1 MKRHPMWL
9 TVFLALI
16 WTNTVFAHG
25 RTKSVVLIHG
35 AWHGAWAWH
44 VTASML
50 ESSGYDVYVPDLPG
64 HGIDGT
70 APAAVT
76 LDAYVQKVV
85 SILDSL
91 SEPAVLIGHSMGGIV
106 VSQTGEAR
114 PSRVAK
120 LVYLAAF
127 MPLSGQSAL
136 ALASE
141 DTGSMV
147 LSNSIVDP
155 ANGTIDIRRDDI
167 ADTFYSE
174 SRPEYVTLASAL
186 LRPNPLGPVATPL
199 VLTASNY
206 GRLPRYYIRTSNDLA
221 VTPAIQD
228 RMIHSQPCKKVYP
241 IESDHSPFFSHPR
254 QLNAILQR
262 ILAD

>member
-1 MKRHPMWL
+1 MKRHSMWL

-16 WTNTVFAHG
+16 WTSTVFAHG
-25 RTKSVVLIHG
+25 RTKNVVLVHG

-50 ESSGYDVYVPDLPG
+50 ESSGYNVFVPDLPG

-85 SILDSL
+85 AILDSL
-91 SEPAVLIGHSMGGIV
+91 PEPAVVVGHSMGGIV
-106 VSQTGEAR
+106 ISQASEVR
-114 PSRVAK
+114 PNRVAK

-127 MPLSGQSAL
+127 MPMNGESGLS
-136 ALASE
+136 LASE

-147 LSNSIVDP
+147 LPNLIVDP
-155 ANGTIDIRRDDI
+155 ASGTIDIQRDHI
-167 ADTFYSE
+167 ADIFYGE
-174 SRPEYVTLASAL
+174 SRSEYVTLARAL
-186 LRPNPLGPVATPL
+186 LRPNPLWAVATPL
-199 VLTASNY
+199 TLTASNY
-206 GRLPRYYIRTSNDLA
+206 GRLPRYYIRTSNDFA
-221 VTPAIQD
+221 VTPTIQD
-228 RMIHSQPCKKVYP
+228 RMLQSQPCKKVYS
-241 IESDHSPFFSHPR
+241 IESDHSPFFSHPH

-262 ILAD
+262 ILND